1 MTVPLDALIET
12 MSRTFWAM
20 LRIGGF
26 FMVVPVIGSQMV
38 SPRIRIALTF
48 ATALAVSPLLPK
60 MPSLNDID
68 LGLGLLAVAQVIIGI
83 GLGFTT
89 IVFFQLFTVA
99 GQFIAMQTGLGFA
112 SMVDPTNGISVTVL
126 SQFFLMMVS
135 LTFVAMN
142 GHLVLLEVLIEG
154 FLRAPMG
161 IDGGIPA
168 LSWQIASLGS
178 WMFGGAVLI
187 ALPAV
192 TSLLVVNLA
201 LGVMTRAAPQLN
213 IFSLGFPFALLFG
226 LVIIWVSLY
235 GFTPQFE
242 GLSQWYFEWTRRWG

>member
-1 MTVPLDALIET
+1 MNVPIDALIDT
-12 MSRTFWAM
+12 VSRTFWAM

-38 SPRIRIALTF
+38 SPRIRMALTF
-48 ATALAVSPLLPK
+48 ATAIAVSPLLPK
-60 MPSLNDID
+60 VPSLNDID
-68 LGLGLLAVAQVIIGI
+68 LGLGLLAATQVLIGV

-89 IVFFQLFTVA
+89 VVFFQLFTVA
-99 GQFIAMQTGLGFA
+99 GQFIAMQMGLGFA
-112 SMVDPTNGISVTVL
+112 SMVDPTNGVSVTVI

-154 FLRAPMG
+154 FLRAPTT
-161 IDGGIPA
+161 IDGGLSQ

-201 LGVMTRAAPQLN
+201 FGVMTRAAPQLN
-213 IFSLGFPFALLFG
+213 IFSLGFPLSLLFG
-226 LVIIWVSLY
+226 LVIMWVALY
-235 GFTPQFE
+235 GFTPQFD

>member
-1 MTVPLDALIET
+1 M
-12 MSRTFWAM
+12 
-20 LRIGGF
+20 
-26 FMVVPVIGSQMV
+26 
-38 SPRIRIALTF
+38 
-48 ATALAVSPLLPK
+48 
-60 MPSLNDID
+60 
-68 LGLGLLAVAQVIIGI
+68 
-83 GLGFTT
+83 
-89 IVFFQLFTVA
+89 VFFQLFTVA
-99 GQFIAMQTGLGFA
+99 GQIIAMQMGMGFA
-112 SMVDPTNGISVTVL
+112 SMVDPTNGVSVTVI

-142 GHLVLLEVLIEG
+142 GHLVVLEVLIEG
-154 FLRAPMG
+154 FLRSPTS
-161 IDGGIPA
+161 IDGGLPQ

-201 LGVMTRAAPQLN
+201 FGVMTRAAPQLN
-213 IFSLGFPFALLFG
+213 IFSIGFPLSLLFG
-226 LVIIWVSLY
+226 LVIVWVTLY